1 MIHGLTNEKLR
12 GGFHLLNEYGEAT
25 QKVSALHN
33 EAKDF
38 IWRKRHQALSASP
51 RKETQAH

>member
-38 IWRKRHQALSASP
+38 IWRSLNELINAAKSIASNN
-51 RKETQAH
+51 